1 MGPINARMLN
11 YTSLKRLVGDK
22 HSSLFGPFISYKE
35 NSVSNAA
42 KFILKLVSNLA
53 FDLIMNCSGAFAES
67 KLHRPIFFQKNVVV
81 NSMNLYLKEMLL

>member
-22 HSSLFGPFISYKE
+22 HSSLFGPFINYEE
-35 NSVSNAA
+35 NKVFRMQP

-67 KLHRPIFFQKNVVV
+67 KLHRPFFFK
-81 NSMNLYLKEMLL
+81 KTLL